1 MTEILRA
8 ALTLLADKCGDK
20 REKAEQCQCH
30 QAEKGRGAKT
40 PLLQALEEVF
50 HNSLLLKSTDKHPL
64 IGVIFCG
71 FRYSLDH
78 LAKYIEA
85 KFSAKGLHIKMT
97 ANYFT
102 VK

>member
-1 MTEILRA
+1 MSMPS
-8 ALTLLADKCGDK
+8 G
-20 REKAEQCQCH
+20 RERKFH
-30 QAEKGRGAKT
+30 TRGAKT

-50 HNSLLLKSTDKHPL
+50 HNSLLLRNTDKHPL

-78 LAKYIEA
+78 LAKNIEA

-97 ANYFT
+97 ANYFSQVT
-102 VK
+102 FGFWFPQLLLEI